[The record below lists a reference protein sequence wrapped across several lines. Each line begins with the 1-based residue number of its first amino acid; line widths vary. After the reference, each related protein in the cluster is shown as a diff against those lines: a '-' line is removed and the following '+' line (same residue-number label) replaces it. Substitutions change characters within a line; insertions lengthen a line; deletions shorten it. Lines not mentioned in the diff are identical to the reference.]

1 MTWKINNIEIRNFKF
16 FHEPFTLNVDGKNL
30 LLYGEN
36 GCGKSS
42 IYWSFY
48 THYQAC
54 LKQPEQA
61 RKYFDAANS
70 ENLRNRFANHD
81 EESGL
86 IVEFVEK
93 DSDSTH
99 R

>member
-61 RKYFDAANS
+61 SLKSATIIQYTIKG
-70 ENLRNRFANHD
+70 RFM
-81 EESGL
+81 S
-86 IVEFVEK
+86 
-93 DSDSTH
+93 